1 MMAGVGGPRCGS
13 GPPSLASRVTRFA
26 CATLTIIVAL
36 VPSAGYSKSHIDD
49 KIQIEKQHIHDLNAK
64 RHEKKTQLNEVKAK
78 VGTIATQLADTNRNI
93 ASVNGRLDELQGRIT
108 STQRKLDWNRVQL
121 AAAKATL
128 KRHQDALAR
137 RLVDAYEHG
146 DLGYIDVLLRARSF
160 GDFVERWND
169 VRYLVKANEGT
180 IRARKADQAKVQHI
194 EAGLLGTQAELN
206 GEQAQ
211 ARQQRL
217 ALDGLAAQRK
227 ELLVA
232 ADAERQ
238 QVQSEVAHLDEL
250 NDAEEAA
257 LESLIRQ
264 KQAEEEA
271 RREAARRAA
280 RLNGQDI
287 PADVVV
293 GQLSWPVSGPITSP
307 FGWRMHPVYHHMILH
322 RGIDIG
328 VPTGTPVVA
337 AGGGTIILASY
348 QGDCGNMIAIDH
360 HGGLSTIYCHLSQ
373 MFVSVGQEIQRGQ
386 AIGAAGATGD
396 ATGPHVH
403 FQVMRNGNPVDP
415 MSYLR

>member
-1 MMAGVGGPRCGS
+1 
-13 GPPSLASRVTRFA
+13 LTRFPRA
-26 CATLTIIVAL
+26 ALALALAAGL
-36 VPSAGYSKSHIDD
+36 VPTGVVAKSHIDE
-49 KIQIEKQHIHDLNAK
+49 KIQAQKAHIHSL
-64 RHEKKTQLNEVKAK
+64 HEQRNQKKTQLGQVQAK
-78 VGTIATQLADTNRNI
+78 VGTIASQLADTNRNI
-93 ASVNGRLDELQGRIT
+93 ASVNGRLGEIQGRIV
-108 STQRKLDWNRVQL
+108 STQRKLDWNRIQL

-169 VRYLVKANEGT
+169 VRFLVKANEGT
-180 IRARKADQAKVQHI
+180 IRARKADQARVLKI
-194 EAGLLGTQAELN
+194 ESGLLGVQSELN

-227 ELLVA
+227 QLLVA

-238 QVQSEVAHLDEL
+238 QVQNEVAHLDEL
-250 NDAEEAA
+250 DATEEAA
-257 LESLIRQ
+257 LEALIRE
-264 KQAEEEA
+264 KQAEEER
-271 RREAARRAA
+271 RREELRRAA
-280 RLNGQDI
+280 RLAGREI
-287 PADVVV
+287 PADVPV
-293 GQLSWPVSGPITSP
+293 GQMTWPVSGPITSP
-307 FGWRMHPVYHHMILH
+307 FGYRMHPVFHRIILH
-322 RGIDIG
+322 AGIDIG

-337 AGGGTIILASY
+337 AAGGTIILASY
-348 QGDCGNMIAIDH
+348 QGNCGNMIVIDH
-360 HGGLSTIYCHLSQ
+360 HAGLSTAYCHLSQ
-373 MFVSVGQEIQRGQ
+373 LFVSDGQVVQRGQ